1 MSYTEGTAQSPEL
14 SSSLLSSPLL
24 SSPLISSLLAPK
36 PVGTWELLTRD
47 PEIVQKSLLVQVG
60 REFADIAF
68 HTDMA
73 SSHLFRNPYFQV
85 LRKKVC

>member
-1 MSYTEGTAQSPEL
+1 
-14 SSSLLSSPLL
+14 
-24 SSPLISSLLAPK
+24 
-36 PVGTWELLTRD
+36 LLTRD

-73 SSHLFRNPYFQV
+73 SIHLFRNPYFQGFEKESLLIWHGV
-85 LRKKVC
+85 HASPNGNLFIICAQKSRVQGFEKVY